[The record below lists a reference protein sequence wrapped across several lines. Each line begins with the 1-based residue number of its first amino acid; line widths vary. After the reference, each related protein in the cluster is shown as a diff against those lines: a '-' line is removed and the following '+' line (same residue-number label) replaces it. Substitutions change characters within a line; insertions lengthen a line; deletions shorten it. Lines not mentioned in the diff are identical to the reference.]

1 MEHVRG
7 VRELVRLLHR
17 LVGSLETT
25 LVVVLQVMELFLHYQ
40 PSGSDWVFGFLYGLR
55 ACWSSQARNV
65 KIITDCTPFCWT
77 IQHWPASCEP
87 EIVSVIDDVTTKS
100 LDNC

>member
-25 LVVVLQVMELFLHYQ
+25 LVVVLQVLRRFYLKLRKSHLRPKKFGVSALLWYIMRG
-40 PSGSDWVFGFLYGLR
+40 PSSKFHSL
-55 ACWSSQARNV
+55 ACLSAT
-65 KIITDCTPFCWT
+65 IINK
-77 IQHWPASCEP
+77 A
-87 EIVSVIDDVTTKS
+87 
-100 LDNC
+100 